1 MDCIQRNVKPKI
13 HHPHQLLFEVLRRRE
28 LAEYLTTSE
37 VFDLQKA
44 YPSLRLCMLQDIVPP
59 STELSVGWHD
69 RELHYRHQ
77 SYQWFSFHVPV
88 AASNIK
94 SIVFTGSWKDQGW
107 GYRKGKLS
115 IVSSAAG
122 FPEGILS
129 SVKVAPHE
137 WESFNL
143 EFTPTLF
150 HHYHDNCIKEGSDQ
164 YELWYRVGGGGG
176 HELFIKDLSITI
188 IKYCVD
194 FNS

>member
-1 MDCIQRNVKPKI
+1 MDFAQRNVNPKI

-44 YPSLRLCMLQDIVPP
+44 YPSLHLYMLQDVVPP
-59 STELSVGWHD
+59 STELCVGWHD
-69 RELHYRHQ
+69 KILHYRNQ
-77 SYQWFSFHVPV
+77 SYKWFSIYVPV
-88 AASNIK
+88 AALNIK

-122 FPEGILS
+122 FPEGIVS
-129 SVKVAPHE
+129 SVEVAPHD
-137 WESFNL
+137 WESFKL

-150 HHYHDNCIKEGSDQ
+150 HHYHDNCIEEGSDQ

-188 IKYCVD
+188 TKYCVD